1 MLTLKK
7 QHSTIEAAIS
17 APNPPVTGA
26 SWLIYMPFIDH
37 QDTHQPAS
45 MKHSQKEI
53 TLTRSLPVFLT
64 EASTVSLSQGIRVF
78 RSISSQEIPSWK
90 ILMLISVSTVFY
102 FYFFSYQL
110 VLREGEHLW
119 QTGSNPA
126 PVYCKRGYTEI
137 THTVS

>member
-102 FYFFSYQL
+102 FYFFFLSTSI
-110 VLREGEHLW
+110 
-119 QTGSNPA
+119 TGRGTPMTDRFEPSSCILQERVHWDNPH
-126 PVYCKRGYTEI
+126 G
-137 THTVS
+137 